1 VAAVRRLRA
10 VAGIADSSL
19 PPSHRRTRKVLLV
32 VVVVHRKMWPMDTQ
46 VAAPRVAAPPSLA
59 TARVRLAHKRL
70 EVAPAPAV
78 VVLLEPPS
86 RGEPAR
92 QALAAAADTMVVVRV
107 QTLAQ
112 ALVAVDRGILVG

>member
-1 VAAVRRLRA
+1 M
-10 VAGIADSSL
+10 
-19 PPSHRRTRKVLLV
+19 
-32 VVVVHRKMWPMDTQ
+32 VVVVHRQIPRMDTE
-46 VAAPRVAAPPSLA
+46 VAARRVAAPPSLA
-59 TARVRLAHKRL
+59 SARVRLAHKRL
-70 EVAPAPAV
+70 EVPPAPTV

-92 QALAAAADTMVVVRV
+92 QALAAAGDTMVVVRV

>member
-1 VAAVRRLRA
+1 M
-10 VAGIADSSL
+10 
-19 PPSHRRTRKVLLV
+19 

-46 VAAPRVAAPPSLA
+46 VAARRVAAPPSLA